1 MMASRRTRTA
11 ITDKNCRGKNP
22 VEVPID
28 LCIWA
33 AEPKYCSLPLFP
45 FHGDT
50 DEAREDG
57 LALLPA
63 SKLGS
68 FEAMIAKREE
78 SGKEEELHPVSR
90 VPTRRPR
97 RGAARRRAHITVS
110 YFISEV
116 KR

>member
-1 MMASRRTRTA
+1 M
-11 ITDKNCRGKNP
+11 
-22 VEVPID
+22 PID

-90 VPTRRPR
+90 RDAH
-97 RGAARRRAHITVS
+97 GAARRRAHITVS